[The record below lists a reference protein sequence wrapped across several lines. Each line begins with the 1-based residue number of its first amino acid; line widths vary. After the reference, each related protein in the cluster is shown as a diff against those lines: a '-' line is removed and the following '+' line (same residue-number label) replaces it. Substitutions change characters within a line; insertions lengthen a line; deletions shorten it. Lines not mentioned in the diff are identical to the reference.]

1 MNISKDFW
9 FFLSGILPVFPTDLI
24 YKFLIYK
31 LAQQRVDFV
40 KQAQNRTKLGKSFFL
55 NYHWLPVKTHYQ
67 KPSYGTKQ
75 KTR

>member
-40 KQAQNRTKLGKSFFL
+40 KQAQNHNKLGKSFF
-55 NYHWLPVKTHYQ
+55 
-67 KPSYGTKQ
+67 SF
-75 KTR
+75 